1 MKKNLPPDAHPTLED
16 SKMSCTD
23 HMIANNIKRSLNAKS
38 IPIFSLTKVT
48 QICFRLS
55 DGSPTETILQCIP
68 DLLHKNDLR
77 WMQSRTQT
85 RFSKEKEI
93 KSHVKN
99 MYLKPWPTQQL
110 QSSNKFSS
118 KLLWS
123 QDKKENMM
131 GNADTPTTRGKIAQ
145 KGHGWDIKSSLI
157 WSTACFLV
165 YILTILTNGQAV
177 VSSTTRTKPARNP
190 RSIKGP
196 REKTMCQAPKSDAK
210 CQHVHQLM
218 WSWAQVTQP
227 DNRKVTRIQ
236 DSCLLFTPSPPLHSS
251 WL

>member
-1 MKKNLPPDAHPTLED
+1 MYTWPTSQKWFKVDA
-16 SKMSCTD
+16 
-23 HMIANNIKRSLNAKS
+23 IK
-38 IPIFSLTKVT
+38 
-48 QICFRLS
+48 
-55 DGSPTETILQCIP
+55 D
-68 DLLHKNDLR
+68 
-77 WMQSRTQT
+77 T

-93 KSHVKN
+93 KSQVKN

-196 REKTMCQAPKSDAK
+196 REKTMCRAPKSDAK
-210 CQHVHQLM
+210 CQHLNQLM

-236 DSCLLFTPSPPLHSS
+236 DGCLLFTPSPPLHSS